1 MRRSQIGSD
10 LHDAEILLLDTMGEL
25 RTVYSLASVAVIG
38 GSFLP
43 FGGHNPLEPAAL
55 RKAIVFGPEMFNFKD
70 ISELFI
76 RESAALRCTIDDLPR
91 VLIDVLKNPELQNA
105 YGERA
110 YDTLRRNQGA
120 TAATLNLLL
129 PYIQ

>member
-1 MRRSQIGSD
+1 MRRSQLGSD
-10 LHDAEILLLDTMGEL
+10 LQDAEILLLDTMGEL
-25 RTVYSLASVAVIG
+25 RAVYSLASVAIIG

-55 RKAIVFGPEMFNFKD
+55 RKAIVFGPEMFNFKE
-70 ISELFI
+70 ISELFV
-76 RESAALRCTIDDLPR
+76 RESAAFRCTLDDLPR
-91 VLIDVLKNPELQNA
+91 ILIDLLKNPELQNA

-110 YDTLRRNQGA
+110 YNTLGRNQGA
-120 TAATLNLLL
+120 AAATLDLLL